1 MCRCIKEWTAE
12 FEVPPNKSLRLPVGY
27 PTPSPLTVQ
36 SPQSFRVVWWESSR
50 SPEREGCCNAC
61 IHLTWEGPSRWGQ
74 WKSSLLPNCSC
85 GRIEVPFHCL
95 GLQRRKT
102 QEIFVVYWCVPACK
116 CTLSY
121 CISHCQCM
129 VFQIHRGLNALL
141 WGNLGNSHPFIT
153 PFLWEHVFQV
163 PKKEFRN

>member
-12 FEVPPNKSLRLPVGY
+12 FEVSPNKNLRLPVGY

-50 SPEREGCCNAC
+50 SAEREGCCNAC
-61 IHLTWEGPSRWGQ
+61 IHLTWEGPFQMRAMEEFFITKLQLWEDRSPLSLPGASKEKDSRNIRCV
-74 WKSSLLPNCSC
+74 LMCS
-85 GRIEVPFHCL
+85 
-95 GLQRRKT
+95 
-102 QEIFVVYWCVPACK
+102 ACK
-116 CTLSY
+116 GTLSY